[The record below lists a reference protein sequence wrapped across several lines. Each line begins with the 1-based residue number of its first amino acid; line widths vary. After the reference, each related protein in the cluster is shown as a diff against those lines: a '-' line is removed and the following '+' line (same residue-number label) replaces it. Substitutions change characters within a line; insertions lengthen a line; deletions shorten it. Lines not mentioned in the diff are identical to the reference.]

1 MLVYYIFN
9 HLTTCPLK
17 FAGYGLLTLIG
28 IYFAKWII
36 FRINYKNFPNGPLG
50 LPIFGYLPYLLSKPH
65 NIFKELNKKY
75 GCLYSLYL
83 GRKRVIVASD
93 LASVKEVLENPE
105 FLGRPDMSP
114 MQCIKRK
121 TISIVNGREWREQKN
136 FISYLLRDIGLGKC
150 FMEAHVNDEIM
161 DFIQILD
168 KEEGKA
174 CDVDNL
180 LLSSTCNVIT
190 ALVFGRRLPHND
202 PKRKTLDNSLKNIYS
217 IFGRTAALSFTPWL
231 TKIFI
236 RFGLFNFQKAKDATL
251 EIHKLIKAEIEEHK
265 KFLDPHKRKD
275 FINGFLLEMEK
286 ENAESSFTEE
296 MLLGNIQTL
305 YKVGTE
311 TIRIAIAWS
320 LLTMAHYQEV
330 QKKVQKEIDSVI
342 GKDSFPSWTNHW
354 KTPYTVSVMMEIQR
368 WKTTVPFNL
377 LRYALKDTTLQ
388 GYQIPEGTNILIDLW
403 SVHNDDAHWKNPNKF
418 FPERFLNKETDYVKN
433 EDAFMPF
440 SIGKRSCPAK
450 SLAKVELYLY
460 FTYILQRYKVSFP
473 EGFSHDLDGITGLF
487 YRPKPY
493 KLCFTRR

>member
-1 MLVYYIFN
+1 
-9 HLTTCPLK
+9 
-17 FAGYGLLTLIG
+17 
-28 IYFAKWII
+28 
-36 FRINYKNFPNGPLG
+36 
-50 LPIFGYLPYLLSKPH
+50 
-65 NIFKELNKKY
+65 
-75 GCLYSLYL
+75 
-83 GRKRVIVASD
+83 
-93 LASVKEVLENPE
+93 
-105 FLGRPDMSP
+105 
-114 MQCIKRK
+114 
-121 TISIVNGREWREQKN
+121 
-136 FISYLLRDIGLGKC
+136 
-150 FMEAHVNDEIM
+150 
-161 DFIQILD
+161 
-168 KEEGKA
+168 
-174 CDVDNL
+174 
-180 LLSSTCNVIT
+180 
-190 ALVFGRRLPHND
+190 
-202 PKRKTLDNSLKNIYS
+202 
-217 IFGRTAALSFTPWL
+217 
-231 TKIFI
+231 
-236 RFGLFNFQKAKDATL
+236 
-251 EIHKLIKAEIEEHK
+251 
-265 KFLDPHKRKD
+265 
-275 FINGFLLEMEK
+275 
-286 ENAESSFTEE
+286 

-342 GKDSFPSWTNHW
+342 GKDSFPSWTDHW

-388 GYQIPEGTNILIDLW
+388 GYQIPEGTNILINLW

-473 EGFSHDLDGITGLF
+473 EGFSHDLDGITGVF